1 MGRDIS
7 LVCSSEHHT
16 DENDIK
22 VIIDS
27 LIKVDLGTNKFGIK
41 EQKMF
46 IFDGEDKDNKRIYL
60 D

>member
-7 LVCSSEHHT
+7 LVCESEYHT

-27 LIKVDLGTNKFGIK
+27 LIKVDLAVNKFGIK
-41 EQKMF
+41 AQKTF
-46 IFDGEDKDNKRIYL
+46 IFDAEDDKHPRIYL
-60 D
+60 E

>member
-7 LVCSSEHHT
+7 LVCDSPFHT

-41 EQKMF
+41 EQKAF
-46 IFDGEDKDNKRIYL
+46 IFDNEDEKNPRIYL

>member
-7 LVCSSEHHT
+7 LVCDSRYHT

-27 LIKVDLGTNKFGIK
+27 LIKVELGTNKFGIK
-41 EQKMF
+41 EQKTF
-46 IFDGEDKDNKRIYL
+46 VFDGEDEENKRIYL